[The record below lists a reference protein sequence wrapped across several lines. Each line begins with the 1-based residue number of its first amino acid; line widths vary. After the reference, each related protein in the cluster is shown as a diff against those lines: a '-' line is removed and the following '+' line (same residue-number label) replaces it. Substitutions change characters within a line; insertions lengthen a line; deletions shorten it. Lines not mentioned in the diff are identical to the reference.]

1 GELVIEIAAQ
11 VLDALAAAHAVGV
24 VHRDVKPENLWLCAP
39 ATPGAA
45 PRVKVLDFGLALLV
59 SGDRTDLRLTQS
71 GAVMGTPLYMSPE
84 QARGQELDAR
94 SDLYSMGAVM
104 YEMATGRPPFSA
116 EAFSV
121 LVAMVL
127 EDPPPPGPLAPV
139 GAALRGVVERALAKR
154 PGERY

>member
-1 GELVIEIAAQ
+1 IEIAAQ

-39 ATPGAA
+39 GSAAVAGAA

-84 QARGQELDAR
+84 QARGHELDAR

-104 YEMATGRPPFSA
+104 
-116 EAFSV
+116 
-121 LVAMVL
+121 
-127 EDPPPPGPLAPV
+127 
-139 GAALRGVVERALAKR
+139 
-154 PGERY
+154 